1 VRVIVCGA
9 GQVGLSIASQL
20 ALEGMDVVVVDH
32 SATLAQRLGDSL
44 DVQTVT
50 GHASDPRV
58 LKQAG
63 AEQADMII
71 AATFSDEVNM
81 VACQVAHSLFGV
93 PKKIARV
100 RTQGYLDANSR
111 AMFAKDHMPIDVI
124 ISPEAEVARAVVRR
138 VTAPGAFDLIPL
150 MDGRARLVGVRIS
163 DDCPII
169 NTPLRQLTA
178 LFPDLQITTIAI
190 GRGDRY
196 FVPSSDD
203 QIFPMD
209 RVYFLAATA
218 HIDRAMAAFG
228 HEEQRAQRV
237 LIIGGGNIG
246 LMIAEALDQASI
258 AVRMIEKSEEQA
270 ARAAEVAPRLVV
282 INGDALEPDILEEAG
297 VKAADTS
304 IAVTNDDQSNI
315 LASLMAKRV
324 GAERT
329 VALINRAS
337 FSTLV
342 SPLDI
347 DVVVNPRDI
356 TISTILR
363 HVRRGR
369 VREVHSIGDGFGEV
383 LEIDALATSE
393 VVNKSI
399 SELQLPD
406 GAIVGGIMRDDE
418 IVLPKPGLVIKEG
431 DRVVVFA
438 EEATVKRVE
447 RFFEVRLEFF

>member
-1 VRVIVCGA
+1 
-9 GQVGLSIASQL
+9 
-20 ALEGMDVVVVDH
+20 
-32 SATLAQRLGDSL
+32 
-44 DVQTVT
+44 
-50 GHASDPRV
+50 
-58 LKQAG
+58 
-63 AEQADMII
+63 
-71 AATFSDEVNM
+71 
-81 VACQVAHSLFGV
+81 
-93 PKKIARV
+93 
-100 RTQGYLDANSR
+100 
-111 AMFAKDHMPIDVI
+111 
-124 ISPEAEVARAVVRR
+124 
-138 VTAPGAFDLIPL
+138 
-150 MDGRARLVGVRIS
+150 ARLVGVRIG

-178 LFPDLQITTIAI
+178 LFPDLQITAIAI
-190 GRGDRY
+190 GRGDKY

-209 RVYFLAATA
+209 RVYFIAATA

-228 HEEQRAQRV
+228 HEEEKARRV

-246 LMIAEALDQASI
+246 LMIADALDQASI
-258 AVRMIEKSEEQA
+258 AVRMIEKSEAQA
-270 ARAAEVAPRLVV
+270 ARAAELAPNLVV
-282 INGDALEPDILEEAG
+282 INGDALEPEILEEAG

-329 VALINRAS
+329 IALINRAS

-393 VVNKSI
+393 VVNKTI
-399 SELQLPD
+399 SQLQLPD
-406 GAIVGGIMRDDE
+406 GAIVGAIMRDGE
-418 IVLPKPGLVIKEG
+418 IVLPKPNAVIKEG

-438 EEATVKRVE
+438 EEAVVRKME

>member
-1 VRVIVCGA
+1 
-9 GQVGLSIASQL
+9 
-20 ALEGMDVVVVDH
+20 M
-32 SATLAQRLGDSL
+32 
-44 DVQTVT
+44 
-50 GHASDPRV
+50 
-58 LKQAG
+58 
-63 AEQADMII
+63 
-71 AATFSDEVNM
+71 
-81 VACQVAHSLFGV
+81 LF
-93 PKKIARV
+93 R
-100 RTQGYLDANSR
+100 
-111 AMFAKDHMPIDVI
+111 F
-124 ISPEAEVARAVVRR
+124 
-138 VTAPGAFDLIPL
+138 
-150 MDGRARLVGVRIS
+150 
-163 DDCPII
+163 
-169 NTPLRQLTA
+169 
-178 LFPDLQITTIAI
+178 
-190 GRGDRY
+190 
-196 FVPSSDD
+196 
-203 QIFPMD
+203 
-209 RVYFLAATA
+209 VYFIAATA

-228 HEEQRAQRV
+228 HEEQKARRV

-246 LMIAEALDQASI
+246 LMIADALDQASI
-258 AVRMIEKSEEQA
+258 AVRMIEKSEAQA
-270 ARAAEVAPRLVV
+270 ARAAELAPNLVV
-282 INGDALEPDILEEAG
+282 INGDALEPEILEEAG

-329 VALINRAS
+329 IALINRAS

-393 VVNKSI
+393 VVNKTI
-399 SELQLPD
+399 SQLQLPD
-406 GAIVGGIMRDDE
+406 GAIVGAIMRDGE
-418 IVLPKPGLVIKEG
+418 IELPKPNAVIKEG

-438 EEATVKRVE
+438 EEAVVRKLE